1 MTMAGDQANQGEGSD
16 PTADIKASNPGG
28 TTTGDITKGHS
39 GGEQSNDNEPH
50 KVEDAAKA
58 GREDFDTDAG
68 EE

>member
-1 MTMAGDQANQGEGSD
+1 MADDQANQGEGSD

-28 TTTGDITKGHS
+28 TTTQDITKGHTGS
-39 GGEQSNDNEPH
+39 GRNDNDEPH

>member
-1 MTMAGDQANQGEGSD
+1 MADDQANASEGSD
-16 PTADIKASNPGG
+16 PSSDIKASNPGG
-28 TTTGDITKGHS
+28 TTTEDITKGRS
-39 GGEQSNDNEPH
+39 GSDRDGDDEPH